1 MATTFGSYMILER
14 LGVGGM
20 ATVDRAQ
27 VTLPDGSLY
36 EVALKRILP
45 HLEGDPRYVELFV
58 REATLASQLQ
68 HPRIVKVFE
77 QGWVGTTCF
86 IALELIHGDPLMLL
100 MYQARRARVRMPVGV
115 MIALMIEL
123 CDALDYVHHGEDA
136 RGEARRIVHRD
147 LTPANLIVTGDGH
160 LKVIDF
166 GVAKTTRGRHAT
178 DSGQAKGKLGYIP
191 FEALEGGAVDA
202 RADIFS
208 VGVVMWELLCGRR
221 LFKGASDWEV
231 MDKVR
236 AGVVPPPSTLNA
248 DCPTEFDEVVL
259 RAVARD
265 YIERWPSA
273 AALRVE
279 LEHVRRNYH
288 ATSTPEAVAA
298 WKDAVAALPRRREEA
313 RHDPDDEPV
322 LSRVNIHDVPPADDE
337 ISAVSMGFSDAPFV
351 RRPAT
356 PAPLVDDAE
365 PTRLFPKRAAAA
377 PASPAAP
384 PLYFDDDGDTI
395 P

>member
-1 MATTFGSYMILER
+1 VASSFGSYTIVEP

-20 ATVDRAQ
+20 ATVDRAY
-27 VTLPDGSLY
+27 VKLPDDTLY

-45 HLEGDPRYVELFV
+45 HLESDPRYVDLFV

-86 IALELIHGDPLMLL
+86 IALELIHGDPLMVL
-100 MYQARRARVRMPVGV
+100 MYQARKARTRAPVGV
-115 MIALMIEL
+115 MVALMVEL

-136 RGEARRIVHRD
+136 RGDPRRIVHRD
-147 LTPANLIVTGDGH
+147 LTPANLIVTDDGH

-166 GVAKTTRGRHAT
+166 GVAKTTRGKHST
-178 DSGQAKGKLGYIP
+178 DSGQPKGKLGYMP
-191 FEALEGGAVDA
+191 FEALEGRPVDA

-231 MDKVR
+231 MDKIR
-236 AGVVPPPSTLNA
+236 AGSVPPPSSINEN
-248 DCPTEFDEVVL
+248 CPTELDEVVL
-259 RAVARD
+259 RAVSRD

-273 AALRVE
+273 GALRVE

-288 ATSTPEAVAA
+288 ASSTPEAVVA
-298 WKDAVAALPRRREEA
+298 WKHALAAAPPPAVAP
-313 RHDPDDEPV
+313 HDPQDEPDMIIE
-322 LSRVNIHDVPPADDE
+322 IHDVPPADDE
-337 ISAVSMGFSDAPFV
+337 ISEVNMDGFSDAPFV
-351 RRPAT
+351 RRTAT
-356 PAPLVDDAE
+356 PPPIEDAG
-365 PTRLFPKRAAAA
+365 PTKLFAKR
-377 PASPAAP
+377 PSDAP
-384 PLYFDDDGDTI
+384 PPLDFADEHDTQ